1 MLLAFQA
8 SCPVFGKRKQP
19 HVISAPAEVPTTEED
34 RWLLEYLSD
43 QTSSSRISSPSA
55 GIRIGFNTVGVWIHG
70 SHLKRYFG
78 MTKSSA
84 SIVLLNAM
92 PEAGPQDV
100 GFVLARVE
108 SSVTVAV
115 AGRLFEAADGLLGKL
130 AAAMPQISDEVRQQF
145 LHATFAKADINGNGT
160 LSRPEMGAMMR
171 KVLITMSAKDVSQMM
186 DEADAD
192 GNNQICYAEFIEW
205 MQASAPE
212 EVKGAMKRSLSTGA
226 DVVKAAFRLWDAN
239 GDGSVNRKEM
249 TTLMAKVA
257 PRTTAKQ
264 VELLLDLIDTD
275 DDSKIDYDEF
285 TDFLFH
291 RK

>member
-1 MLLAFQA
+1 MAQEEHIILVPPDLRQHLATAGGGLRIQA
-8 SCPVFGKRKQP
+8 DDCDSWQ
-19 HVISAPAEVPTTEED
+19 VPTTEED

-55 GIRIGFNTVGVWIHG
+55 GIRVGFNTVGVWIHE

-84 SIVLLNAM
+84 SIILLNAM
-92 PEAGPQDV
+92 PEAV
-100 GFVLARVE
+100 REF
-108 SSVTVAV
+108 SSAETAD
-115 AGRLFEAADGLLGKL
+115 AADGLLGKL